1 LNKPEAM
8 VFFAHDK
15 IDKDGKLIDQK
26 ARELIT
32 QILENL
38 VSWAKRLKNG

>member
-1 LNKPEAM
+1 M

-15 IDKDGKLIDQK
+15 IDRDGKLIDQK

-32 QILENL
+32 PLLEKII
-38 VSWAKRLKNG
+38 S